1 MTEHRLIDVE
11 QGGGVAT
18 VRLLPFVEG
27 SVGSFHGELAA
38 ELERLRGDH
47 NVRVVVITGSADTFF
62 TPPPADL
69 YGGVQAPDNQSDPR
83 LVWLTFSGII
93 RVHQAMAEMEKPI
106 VARVNG
112 DAIGFGA
119 SIAFACDLIVA
130 SEHAR
135 FMDHHMAGS
144 FTTSYNGRPRPGG
157 HPHFSVV
164 PGDGGALMG
173 LYLSPCRMKEY
184 LMLCRSYEAAELER
198 IGVINYAVPAREL
211 DGKVN
216 ELVGGLLERGA
227 YAIAWAKRAAN
238 RHVAGHLNLSLDAS
252 VAYEMTSLY
261 QLQRAGG
268 QEPRTLQ

>member
-1 MTEHRLIDVE
+1 MSERELIEVEHCD
-11 QGGGVAT
+11 GVTT
-18 VRLLPFVEG
+18 VRLVPFVEG
-27 SVGSFHGELAA
+27 SAGSLHARLAE

-47 NVRVVVITGSADTFF
+47 GARVVVITGSADTFF

-69 YGGVQAPDNQSDPR
+69 YGGIQAPDNQTDPR
-83 LVWLTFSGII
+83 LIWLTFSGIL
-93 RVHQAMAEMEKPI
+93 RCHQALAEMEKPI
-106 VARVNG
+106 IARVNG

-144 FTTSYNGRPRPGG
+144 FTTTYDGRSRPGG
-157 HPHFSVV
+157 HAHFSVV

-184 LMLCRSYEAAELER
+184 LMLCRPSDARELER
-198 IGVINYAVPAREL
+198 LGAINYAVPADEL
-211 DGKVN
+211 DAKVD
-216 ELVGGLLERGA
+216 ELVSTLLERGA

-238 RHVAGHLNLSLDAS
+238 RHVVAQLNLSLDAS

-268 QEPRTLQ
+268 EEPRTLQ

>member
-1 MTEHRLIDVE
+1 MSERQLIEVE
-11 QGGGVAT
+11 QGDGVAT
-18 VRLLPFVEG
+18 VRLVPFMEG
-27 SVGSFHGELAA
+27 SAGSFHARLAE

-47 NVRVVVITGSADTFF
+47 SVRVVVITGSADTFF

-69 YGGVQAPDNQSDPR
+69 YGGIQAPANQTDPR
-83 LVWLTFSGII
+83 MMWLTFSGIL
-93 RVHQAMAEMEKPI
+93 RCHQAIAEMEKPI

-135 FMDHHMAGS
+135 FMDHHMGGS
-144 FTTSYNGRPRPGG
+144 FTTTYEGRSRPGG
-157 HPHFSVV
+157 HAHFSVV
-164 PGDGGALMG
+164 PGDGGALMA

-184 LMLCRSYEAAELER
+184 LMLCRSFDAVELER
-198 IGVINYAVPAREL
+198 IGAINYAVPPGELDAKVREL
-211 DGKVN
+211 VA
-216 ELVGGLLERGA
+216 GLLERGA

-238 RHVAGHLNLSLDAS
+238 RHVVGQLNLSLDTS

-268 QEPRTLQ
+268 DEPRTLQ

>member
-1 MTEHRLIDVE
+1 
-11 QGGGVAT
+11 
-18 VRLLPFVEG
+18 
-27 SVGSFHGELAA
+27 
-38 ELERLRGDH
+38 
-47 NVRVVVITGSADTFF
+47 
-62 TPPPADL
+62 
-69 YGGVQAPDNQSDPR
+69 
-83 LVWLTFSGII
+83 
-93 RVHQAMAEMEKPI
+93 MEKPI

-119 SIAFACDLIVA
+119 SIAFASDLIVA

-135 FMDHHMAGS
+135 FMDHHMAGL

-157 HPHFSVV
+157 HAHFSVV

-173 LYLSPCRMKEY
+173 LFLSPCRMKEY
-184 LMLCRSYEAAELER
+184 LMLCRSYGAAELER
-198 IGVINYAVPAREL
+198 IGVINSGCPLASSTARL
-211 DGKVN
+211 TDWSAGCSS
-216 ELVGGLLERGA
+216 RGA